1 MQAAPD
7 ISETLETTPTHQ
19 PLAPNVDGSWHYFVA
34 HSIKVSRAT
43 FAVINNDV
51 MKLLKAMDVR
61 RARNKKR
68 KIALTIC
75 GPFAI
80 RHFKSKK
87 TVAKNNRFHDE

>member
-7 ISETLETTPTHQ
+7 ISETLETPPTHQ

-43 FAVINNDV
+43 FAEINNDV

-61 RARNKKR
+61 RAREKKEDR
-68 KIALTIC
+68 SNHLW
-75 GPFAI
+75 
-80 RHFKSKK
+80 
-87 TVAKNNRFHDE
+87 TVRNTPLQVQENRGKE